1 MFSIRKKDGLARIGE
16 IITKNGKISTP
27 VLLPVINPN
36 KQIIPPT
43 LMVKYGVEAFITNA
57 YLLFRDSNN
66 KELAL
71 KKGLHKF
78 IGFDGPL
85 MTDSGAYQLME
96 YGEVSVTNKQITHF
110 QEKIGSDIGVFLDC
124 PTKSG
129 TYEEFSL
136 ALEET
141 LQRADE
147 HIQSREQQNSVLW
160 AGPIQG
166 GKFLDL
172 VEKSCMEMRKKEFQ
186 IHPIGSVVPLLERYD
201 FENVVKMILTTK
213 NFLPI
218 NRPIHLFGAGHPM
231 FFAIAAFLGVDMFD
245 SAAYILYAKKDR
257 YLTVFGTDYF
267 GNLQFFPCSCE
278 ICTNYSVNELKQME
292 KESRTELLSIHNLIV
307 SLEEIKRVKQAII
320 EGRLYELVLSRV
332 MNHPALAKIK
342 NLLFSKS
349 TSTIIEPYD
358 PISKLRSKL
367 ITDPILA
374 YQPLILRY
382 QNRLLR
388 RFHSWNSKLLIGH
401 EFQNLHSTQSYQT
414 ISISPL
420 FGIIPHELKG
430 IYPLVQHERIP
441 MEFSADI
448 RQYINDFLE
457 FHMSKF
463 KRIEI
468 HPSVDLKLD
477 IFNQI
482 NTFEGLRGDKKP
494 EKIHLLSAMVNY
506 QFGKDTHL
514 IFKNKQLNI
523 ERSRKTGVLRRF
535 SDDLGLL
542 GTFRASDFTIVPSQR
557 LARLLH
563 QYHSKPKLRVIAK
576 EESLSFIM
584 QNKDLLARFVKDVD
598 SEIRCGEEVLIT
610 DDNDSFINFGKA
622 VLSAGEMKAFKRGV
636 AVQIRH

>member
-16 IITKNGKISTP
+16 IITKNGRISTP
-27 VLLPVINPN
+27 VLLPVLNPN
-36 KQIIPPT
+36 KQMIPPK
-43 LMVKYGVEAFITNA
+43 LMVKHGVEAFITNA

-66 KELAL
+66 KEEAL
-71 KKGLHKF
+71 KRGLHKF
-78 IGFDGPL
+78 VGFNGPL

-129 TYEEFSL
+129 KYEEFSS

-147 HIQSREQQNSVLW
+147 HVQSRERQNSVLW

-172 VEKSCMEMRKKEFQ
+172 VEKACKEMRKKEFQ
-186 IHPIGSVVPLLERYD
+186 IHPIGSVVPLLEQYD
-201 FENVVKMILTTK
+201 FENVVRMILTAK
-213 NFLPI
+213 QFLPI
-218 NRPIHLFGAGHPM
+218 NRPVHLFGAGHPM
-231 FFAIAAFLGVDMFD
+231 FFAIAVFLGVDMFD

-257 YLTVFGTDYF
+257 YLTVFGTDYLK
-267 GNLQFFPCSCE
+267 NLQFFPCSCE
-278 ICTNYSVNELKQME
+278 ICSNYSVNELKQMD
-292 KESRTELLSIHNLIV
+292 KESRTELLAIHNLIV

-332 MNHPALAKIK
+332 MNHPSLAKLK
-342 NLLFSKS
+342 NLLFGNS
-349 TSTIIEPYD
+349 TSAIIEPYD
-358 PISKLRSKL
+358 PISKLRSLL

-382 QNRLLR
+382 QNRIFR
-388 RFHSWNSKLLIGH
+388 RFHCWNSKLLIGH

-430 IYPLVQHERIP
+430 VYPLVQHERIP
-441 MEFSADI
+441 MEFSMDI
-448 RQYINDFLE
+448 KQFITDFLK
-457 FHMSKF
+457 FHRSKF

-468 HPSVDLKLD
+468 HPSVDLELD
-477 IFNQI
+477 IFSQI
-482 NTFEGLRGDKKP
+482 DTFEGLRGDKKAD
-494 EKIHLLSAMVNY
+494 KIHLLSAMINY
-506 QFGKDTHL
+506 QFGKETHL

-523 ERSRKTGVLRRF
+523 ERSRKTGILRRF

-557 LARLLH
+557 LARLIH
-563 QYHSKPKLRVIAK
+563 QYHPKPKLRVVAK
-576 EESLSFIM
+576 EESLPFLM
-584 QNKDLLARFVKDVD
+584 QNKDLLAKFVKDAD
-598 SEIRCGEEVLIT
+598 SDIKCGEEVFVT

-622 VLSAGEMKAFKRGV
+622 VLSAEEMKAFNRGV
-636 AVQIRH
+636 AVHVRH

>member
-1 MFSIRKKDGLARIGE
+1 
-16 IITKNGKISTP
+16 
-27 VLLPVINPN
+27 
-36 KQIIPPT
+36 
-43 LMVKYGVEAFITNA
+43 
-57 YLLFRDSNN
+57 
-66 KELAL
+66 
-71 KKGLHKF
+71 
-78 IGFDGPL
+78 
-85 MTDSGAYQLME
+85 
-96 YGEVSVTNKQITHF
+96 
-110 QEKIGSDIGVFLDC
+110 
-124 PTKSG
+124 
-129 TYEEFSL
+129 
-136 ALEET
+136 
-141 LQRADE
+141 
-147 HIQSREQQNSVLW
+147 
-160 AGPIQG
+160 
-166 GKFLDL
+166 
-172 VEKSCMEMRKKEFQ
+172 
-186 IHPIGSVVPLLERYD
+186 
-201 FENVVKMILTTK
+201 
-213 NFLPI
+213 
-218 NRPIHLFGAGHPM
+218 
-231 FFAIAAFLGVDMFD
+231 
-245 SAAYILYAKKDR
+245 
-257 YLTVFGTDYF
+257 
-267 GNLQFFPCSCE
+267 
-278 ICTNYSVNELKQME
+278 
-292 KESRTELLSIHNLIV
+292 
-307 SLEEIKRVKQAII
+307 
-320 EGRLYELVLSRV
+320 
-332 MNHPALAKIK
+332 
-342 NLLFSKS
+342 
-349 TSTIIEPYD
+349 
-358 PISKLRSKL
+358 
-367 ITDPILA
+367 
-374 YQPLILRY
+374 
-382 QNRLLR
+382 
-388 RFHSWNSKLLIGH
+388 
-401 EFQNLHSTQSYQT
+401 
-414 ISISPL
+414 
-420 FGIIPHELKG
+420 
-430 IYPLVQHERIP
+430 